1 MKIQTLYP
9 ISLALALAPLAVATT
24 VLGQQ
29 SSSSWLERNPPIN
42 WNKPGA
48 SIPKAPDNNFSN
60 AARCQQQIRNPSTP
74 EERAVK
80 AAGWTLSNGRGETKN
95 SGGVLLVKGQTG
107 FDGMCRP
114 LGYQEFVFVSG
125 IFAGTTSPYPMN
137 ARTDGALFQTDIETS
152 SRLKARFFR
161 YTRQDALCCPSRTSE
176 VTYRIDATNSTPLV
190 LPIQVRTYA
199 NSQ

>member
-1 MKIQTLYP
+1 MKTQTLYP
-9 ISLALALAPLAVATT
+9 IGLALALAPLAIATT
-24 VLGQQ
+24 VFGQP
-29 SSSSWLERNPPIN
+29 SSSWLEQKPLTN

-48 SIPKAPDNNFSN
+48 SIPKNSNQESVN
-60 AARCQQQIRNPSTP
+60 AAYCKQQIRNPSTP

-95 SGGVLLVKGQTG
+95 SGGVVLVKGQTN

-114 LGYQEFVFVSG
+114 LGYQEFVFVNG
-125 IFAGTTSPYPMN
+125 IIAGTTSPYPMN
-137 ARTDGALFQTDIETS
+137 ARADGALFQTDIETP
-152 SRLKARFFR
+152 SRLKTRFFR
-161 YTRQDALCCPSRTSE
+161 YTQQDALCCPSRTSE
-176 VTYRIDATNSTPLV
+176 VTYRIDTANSTPIV